1 MNKEGIEVMEEYRQR
16 ILDLEQQNA
25 ELREGIQHNQ
35 NRIIDLLEQ
44 LHSPEGKPTK
54 EMKRQS
60 KEKKMASQRPRVTP
74 EANYDCIPEW
84 VNNLSDEEKQRRI
97 QKQREMFGQRKR

>member
-1 MNKEGIEVMEEYRQR
+1 MNKEGIEIMEEYRQR

-44 LHSPEGKPTK
+44 LHNPEGKPTK
-54 EMKRQS
+54 EMKRQY
-60 KEKKMASQRPRVTP
+60 KERKKKKSS
-74 EANYDCIPEW
+74 N
-84 VNNLSDEEKQRRI
+84 
-97 QKQREMFGQRKR
+97 

>member
-1 MNKEGIEVMEEYRQR
+1 MEEYRQR

-35 NRIIDLLEQ
+35 KRIIDLLEQ
-44 LHSPEGKPTK
+44 LHSPEGKPTP

-60 KEKKMASQRPRVTP
+60 KEQKK
-74 EANYDCIPEW
+74 N
-84 VNNLSDEEKQRRI
+84 
-97 QKQREMFGQRKR
+97 QREYEKRKKLNSAHRTERKN